1 MQPKRDMTMTY
12 IAAFI
17 LLLVL
22 GVVLLYAY
30 RAYFPTV

>member
-17 LLLVL
+17 LVL
-22 GVVLLYAY
+22 GIALLYAY
-30 RAYFPTV
+30 RAYFAPV